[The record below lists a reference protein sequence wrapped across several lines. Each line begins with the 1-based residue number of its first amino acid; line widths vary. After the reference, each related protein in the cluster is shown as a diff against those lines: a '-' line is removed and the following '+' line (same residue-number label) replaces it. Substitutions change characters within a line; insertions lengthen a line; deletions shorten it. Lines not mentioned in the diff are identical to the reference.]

1 MQAGYSARPLAA
13 KLGIKAGM
21 RAALI
26 HAPETYLKLLSPIPE
41 GVIWVTDLAEGEVD
55 FIQYFTSERAALTS
69 DFVRLKGA
77 LRPAG
82 MLWVSWPKRA
92 AKVPTDL
99 DENIVRQ
106 IALDLGLVDVKVAA
120 VDSTWS
126 ALKLV
131 YRLIDRP
138 TG

>member
-21 RAALI
+21 RVALI
-26 HAPETYLKLLSPIPE
+26 HAPDKYLELLAPIPA
-41 GVIWVTDLAEGEVD
+41 GVIWVADLAEGEVD
-55 FIQYFTSERAALTS
+55 LIQYFTSERAALTR
-69 DFVRLKGA
+69 DFLLLKGA

-82 MLWVSWPKRA
+82 MLWISWPKRA

-120 VDSTWS
+120 IDSTWS
-126 ALKLV
+126 TLKLV
-131 YRLIDRP
+131 YRLTDRP